1 MGTLAPWVEGYA
13 IKFRQQ
19 TERAPA
25 EQYRVFDMT
34 AVHEEAIFSTSGTSS
49 RCSRCGEDSREH
61 AGWEE
66 INY

>member
-13 IKFRQQ
+13 ITYRQQ

-34 AVHEEAIFSTSGTSS
+34 AVHEEAIFFYKRNEQPMLEMRRRQT
-49 RCSRCGEDSREH
+49 
-61 AGWEE
+61 
-66 INY
+66 